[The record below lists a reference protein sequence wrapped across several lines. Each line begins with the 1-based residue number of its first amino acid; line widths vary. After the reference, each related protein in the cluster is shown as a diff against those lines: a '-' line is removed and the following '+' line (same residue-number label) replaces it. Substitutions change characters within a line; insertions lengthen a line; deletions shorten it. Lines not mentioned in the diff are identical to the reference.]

1 MLLVESLCICKS
13 KISDSLYYAKTRRKE
28 KKKKKN
34 LSIRFKRQAIISEL
48 VFLL

>member
-28 KKKKKN
+28 KKKKN